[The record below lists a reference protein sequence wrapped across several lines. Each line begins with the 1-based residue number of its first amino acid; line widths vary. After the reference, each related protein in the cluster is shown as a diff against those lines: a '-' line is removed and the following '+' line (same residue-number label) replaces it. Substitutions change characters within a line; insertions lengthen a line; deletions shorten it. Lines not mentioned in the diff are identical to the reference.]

1 MLNTRAYF
9 FCKAFF
15 CKINVKILFSST
27 VCNIFLANKFIFCCN
42 QSTNLIFLSIGKLFA
57 YTDIL
62 LGGELNQFI
71 IKSPCKPKLD
81 RTGKDNQMQIGVK
94 INAEK
99 IPENLILRLKYV
111 CDKIGNKYVESNPQ
125 ISAKIFHQ
133 IGKHFQLTCRQQ
145 LNPDKILLIQCAGLL
160 NSALARNPDNVDEI
174 LQDLRDLCKNILK
187 LSPAKNK
194 DADLVG
200 HAEIV
205 KKQIDQMRNRVNKR
219 LDEITKENQENSQEL
234 PTFNEHQKIKRI
246 QTIQQKLTEKFKDIM
261 EELSDYCENVMG
273 DPPCD
278 YALVGMGSLARQEI
292 TPYSDFENMILLK
305 DGCKSRKEDYHKILE
320 YFRWFAVIFQ
330 IVLINLQE
338 TIIPSLA
345 IPGLNDSSTPEG
357 DWFFDTFTS
366 GISFDGF
373 MATACKMPLGNLHH
387 NLTKEES
394 FELIRPVTEMVEY
407 TKRPT
412 KTGNY
417 LKQILLENC
426 FVSGSQKV
434 YEDYVKL
441 SKQNQTNDVA
451 TLKNQVEVDLNSF
464 GARQKLSDIDAL
476 NRDNR
481 LKLNVK
487 RIIYRSSTLFISAL
501 GLYHN
506 ISAASCFGVIS
517 ELFISKKINADVF
530 HKLSF
535 AVAIACEARLRVYMK
550 KESQQDNIRDEELI
564 KMLVEMFGESNI
576 LKYFQATYTLQC
588 HICKILN
595 IHNAFF
601 YTKPY
606 LFNITISWFFGF
618 EKRCFALIQN
628 LENICELTVNYNC
641 IEECL
646 SQLENEIV
654 ETNNVYNDNRESF
667 NTNFNKE
674 RLIYF
679 IENVGGFFFATG
691 IYEVCIEYYNRY
703 LTFFNTDKKK
713 MSHNAETACRILG
726 LSWMNLKMFDKALA
740 YFEESLRIF
749 QLKKSIALVC
759 SVVGEYFIERVDN
772 SEKNVISEI
781 TSCGNYLLQEAQE
794 LQNQSEKK
802 TYVSVLY
809 NIAVCLYEKER
820 YLESVEYLEQ
830 ALIENEILDENS
842 YITLAMHNYLVVNFV
857 SLKKYREAFEH
868 LEKSNDFKMISVVI
882 DILRCR
888 NELVIAMSCLSS
900 LLNHSKENCFS
911 ERELLKFEIDHAY
924 CKVKA
929 GNGEINDLEQV
940 EKKLRSL
947 STDIESDVLAQR
959 LFLILGAWH
968 GESNQNF
975 DSALSYFDEAI
986 RIGENI
992 ISNCKVKFG
1001 TNSAN
1006 DLVLARLNSIICEKT
1021 RGNCHIMQK
1030 NYDLAISRFNKALKL
1045 IHLLQNLDLPDDN
1058 AENNASDSI
1067 PTELD
1072 QSKQCLRKV
1081 FQALDKTTLGHSV
1094 TIVRKIVFV
1103 LLGFCQMKKSNFQ
1116 IALIWFYK
1124 FCSIPLFQSVDTED
1138 KDVMFKVLFRIGR
1151 CWLEKNDFDKALS
1164 SYEKALK
1171 FQRTMQASYER
1182 CAKLFYSISL
1192 CLFETNRFHEAFQ
1205 AIVLALSC
1213 YTQMGPKNEF
1223 LLNECLIGQSK
1234 CVEKLD
1240 EQIRKNMPF

>member
-1 MLNTRAYF
+1 M
-9 FCKAFF
+9 
-15 CKINVKILFSST
+15 
-27 VCNIFLANKFIFCCN
+27 NKK
-42 QSTNLIFLSIGKLFA
+42 Q
-57 YTDIL
+57 
-62 LGGELNQFI
+62 
-71 IKSPCKPKLD
+71 
-81 RTGKDNQMQIGVK
+81 
-94 INAEK
+94 

-111 CDKIGNKYVESNPQ
+111 CDKNGDKYVESNPR

-133 IGKHFQLTCRQQ
+133 IGKHFQQTCRQQ
-145 LNPDKILLIQCAGLL
+145 LNPDKILLIQCAGLF
-160 NSALARNPDNVDEI
+160 NSALARKPNNVDEI

-187 LSPAKNK
+187 LAHAENK

-219 LDEITKENQENSQEL
+219 LDEITKENQEYSQEL
-234 PTFNEHQKIKRI
+234 STFIGHQKIKRI
-246 QTIQQKLTEKFKDIM
+246 QTIQQKLTEKFMDIM
-261 EELSDYCENVMG
+261 EELSDYCEDVLG

-305 DGCKSRKEDYHKILE
+305 DGCENRNDYHKILE

-394 FELIRPVTEMVEY
+394 FELIKPVTEMVEY

-451 TLKNQVEVDLNSF
+451 TLKHQVEVDLNSF

-487 RIIYRSSTLFISAL
+487 RIIYRSSTLFISVL
-501 GLYHN
+501 GFYHN

-517 ELFISKKINADVF
+517 ELFKSEKINADVF

-535 AVAIACEARLRVYMK
+535 AVTIACEARLRVYMK
-550 KESQQDNIRDEELI
+550 KKSQQDIIRDEELI

-595 IHNAFF
+595 IHNDFF

-628 LENICELTVNYNC
+628 LENTCKQTVNYNS

-654 ETNNVYNDNRESF
+654 ETNNVHKDNRESF

-703 LTFFNTDKKK
+703 LTFFDTDEKK
-713 MSHNAETACRILG
+713 MSHDAETACRILG
-726 LSWMNLKMFDKALA
+726 LSWMTLKMFDKALA

-772 SEKNVISEI
+772 SEKNVTLEI
-781 TSCGNYLLQEAQE
+781 TSCGNYLLQEAQA
-794 LQNQSEKK
+794 LQSQSEKK
-802 TYVSVLY
+802 TYISVLY
-809 NIAVCLYEKER
+809 NIAVCLYEKKR
-820 YLESVEYLEQ
+820 YLQSVEYLEQ

-842 YITLAMHNYLVVNFV
+842 YITLAMHNYLAVNFV
-857 SLKKYREAFEH
+857 NLKKYRKAFEH
-868 LEKSNDFKMISVVI
+868 LEKSKDFKMISKIIQIVI
-882 DILRCR
+882 GS

-900 LLNHSKENCFS
+900 LLNHSKDSCFS
-911 ERELLKFEIDHAY
+911 EREILEFDIYHAY

-929 GNGEINDLEQV
+929 KNGEINELKQV

-947 STDIESDVLAQR
+947 STDIESDQLAQI
-959 LFLILGAWH
+959 LFLILGVWH
-968 GESNQNF
+968 WWSNQNL
-975 DSALSYFDEAI
+975 DSALSYFDKVI

-1001 TNSAN
+1001 TNSIN
-1006 DLVLARLNSIICEKT
+1006 DLVLARLNLILCEDT
-1021 RGNCHIMQK
+1021 RGRCHIIQK
-1030 NYDLAISRFNKALKL
+1030 NYDLAISRFNKVLKL

-1058 AENNASDSI
+1058 AENNASGFI

-1072 QSKQCLRKV
+1072 QSKQCLKEVLQANEKTRLSYFATKERKLL
-1081 FQALDKTTLGHSV
+1081 FKDLGY
-1094 TIVRKIVFV
+1094 
-1103 LLGFCQMKKSNFQ
+1103 CQMRKSNFQ
-1116 IALIWFYK
+1116 IALKWFFK
-1124 FCSIPLFQSVDTED
+1124 FCSIPLFQSMDTED
-1138 KDVMFKVLFRIGR
+1138 KDDMFKVLCRIGR

-1164 SYEKALK
+1164 YYEKALK

-1182 CAKLFYSISL
+1182 RSELFCCISL

-1213 YTQMGPKNEF
+1213 YTQMGRKNESLF
-1223 LLNECLIGQSK
+1223 NDCFSVQSM

>member
-1 MLNTRAYF
+1 M
-9 FCKAFF
+9 
-15 CKINVKILFSST
+15 
-27 VCNIFLANKFIFCCN
+27 
-42 QSTNLIFLSIGKLFA
+42 
-57 YTDIL
+57 
-62 LGGELNQFI
+62 
-71 IKSPCKPKLD
+71 
-81 RTGKDNQMQIGVK
+81 
-94 INAEK
+94 NAEK

-133 IGKHFQLTCRQQ
+133 VGKHFQQMFRQQ
-145 LNPDKILLIQCAGLL
+145 LNPNKISLIQCAGLL
-160 NSALARNPDNVDEI
+160 NSALARKPDNVDEI
-174 LQDLRDLCKNILK
+174 QQDLRDLCKNILK
-187 LSPAKNK
+187 LAHAKNK

-219 LDEITKENQENSQEL
+219 LDEITKENQEYSQEL
-234 PTFNEHQKIKRI
+234 STFTGHQKIKRI
-246 QTIQQKLTEKFKDIM
+246 QTIQEKLTEKFMDIM
-261 EELSDYCENVMG
+261 EELSDYCENVLG

-305 DGCKSRKEDYHKILE
+305 DGCENRNDYHKILE

-345 IPGLNDSSTPEG
+345 IPGLNDLSTPDG

-394 FELIRPVTEMVEY
+394 FELIKPVTEMVEY

-517 ELFISKKINADVF
+517 ELFFSKKINVDVF

-550 KESQQDNIRDEELI
+550 KKSQQDIIRNEELI

-576 LKYFQATYTLQC
+576 LKYFQTTYVLQC

-628 LENICELTVNYNC
+628 LENTCELTVNYNN

-646 SQLENEIV
+646 SQLENETV

-667 NTNFNKE
+667 KTNFNKE

-703 LTFFNTDKKK
+703 LTFFDTDEKI
-713 MSHNAETACRILG
+713 MSHDAETACRILG

-749 QLKKSIALVC
+749 QLKKSIAFVC

-772 SEKNVISEI
+772 SEKNLISEI
-781 TSCGNYLLQEAQE
+781 TSCGNYLLQEAQA
-794 LQNQSEKK
+794 LQSQSEKK
-802 TYVSVLY
+802 TYISVLY
-809 NIAVCLYEKER
+809 NIAVCLYEKKR
-820 YLESVEYLEQ
+820 YLQSVEYLEQ
-830 ALIENEILDENS
+830 ALIENEVLDENS
-842 YITLAMHNYLVVNFV
+842 YITLAMHNYLAVNFV
-857 SLKKYREAFEH
+857 CLEKYREAFEH
-868 LEKSNDFKMISVVI
+868 LEKSKDFSLISKIIQIFV
-882 DILRCR
+882 DR
-888 NELVIAMSCLSS
+888 NELVIAMSCLSW
-900 LLNHSKENCFS
+900 LLNHSKDSCFS

-929 GNGEINDLEQV
+929 ENGEINDLEQV
-940 EKKLRSL
+940 EIKLRSL
-947 STDIESDVLAQR
+947 SMDIESDLLAQR
-959 LFLILGAWH
+959 LFFILGLWH
-968 GESNQNF
+968 GDFNQNF
-975 DSALSYFDEAI
+975 DSALSYFDKSI

-1001 TNSAN
+1001 TNSVN
-1006 DLVLARLNSIICEKT
+1006 DLVPARLNLIVCEKT
-1021 RGNCHIMQK
+1021 RGNCHILQK
-1030 NYDLAISRFNKALKL
+1030 NYDLAIARFNKALRL
-1045 IHLLQNLDLPDDN
+1045 IHLLQNLDLSDDN
-1058 AENNASDSI
+1058 AENNSSDFI
-1067 PTELD
+1067 RDELD
-1072 QSKQCLRKV
+1072 QSKQCLKELLQTNKKTQLSYFATKERK
-1081 FQALDKTTLGHSV
+1081 FLFKELGC
-1094 TIVRKIVFV
+1094 
-1103 LLGFCQMKKSNFQ
+1103 CQIEKSNFQ
-1116 IALIWFYK
+1116 IALKWFFK
-1124 FCSIPLFQSVDTED
+1124 FCSIPLFQSMDTED
-1138 KDVMFKVLFRIGR
+1138 KDDMVKVLSDIGN

-1164 SYEKALK
+1164 YFEKALK
-1171 FQRTMQASYER
+1171 FQRTTQASYER
-1182 CAKLFYSISL
+1182 CATLFYSISH
-1192 CLFETNRFHEAFQ
+1192 CLFKTNRSHEALQ

-1213 YTQMGPKNEF
+1213 CTQMGRKNESLF
-1223 LLNECLIGQSK
+1223 NECFSAQSK
-1234 CVEKLD
+1234 CIEKLD